1 MRKIYILIS
10 QTGTLFSRS
19 IKWYTK
25 QPYNHGAISTDKHFP
40 VFWSF
45 ARRWPRL
52 PFPGCFVKEEFNKGT
67 YALFPDTDCIVLA
80 FDAEDE
86 KVEKV
91 DAILDEHINSK
102 KRYGYNYLTLIS
114 TVLLGKVVES
124 KHHRRTCM
132 EFVAYALSESDIHEF
147 DKRIQ
152 LVHPM
157 EVYNDFRENV
167 VYKGKMRDIRRED
180 FLDIKEST
188 VAV

>member
-80 FDAEDE
+80 FEAEDE
-86 KVEKV
+86 KVKKM

-102 KRYGYNYLTLIS
+102 KRYGYNYLTLLS

-180 FLDIKEST
+180 FLDIKGST

>member
-25 QPYNHGAISTDKHFP
+25 QPYNHGAICTDKHFP

-91 DAILDEHINSK
+91 DAILGEHINSK

>member
-40 VFWSF
+40 IFWSF

-80 FDAEDE
+80 FEAEDE

-91 DAILDEHINSK
+91 DTILEEHINSK
-102 KRYGYNYLTLIS
+102 KRYGYNYLTLLS
-114 TVLLGKVVES
+114 TILLGKVVES
-124 KHHRRTCM
+124 KRHRRTCM

-157 EVYNDFRENV
+157 EVYDDFRENV